1 MSLVPLMCTG
11 SSPIYK
17 RSNLKL
23 IIEVKSFQRLI
34 DTGADVTIIR
44 GQDWPSTWPLSDMLT
59 HLQGI
64 GYANNPKQRCK
75 LLT

>member
-23 IIEVKSFQRLI
+23 LIEEKHFEGLI
-34 DTGADVTIIR
+34 DTGADI
-44 GQDWPSTWPLSDMLT
+44 LT
-59 HLQGI
+59 HLQET
-64 GYANNPKQRCK
+64 GYSINPKQSSNLRFMK
-75 LLT
+75 VN